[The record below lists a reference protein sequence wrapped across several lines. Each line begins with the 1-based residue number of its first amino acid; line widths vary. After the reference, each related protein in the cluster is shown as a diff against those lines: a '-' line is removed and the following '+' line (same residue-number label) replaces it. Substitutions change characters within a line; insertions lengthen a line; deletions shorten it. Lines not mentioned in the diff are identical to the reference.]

1 MINCKQATE
10 FVLQQEEGK
19 LSIKQTLVLWQHLA
33 ICSLCK
39 RFQIQNTV
47 INNALANE
55 VIPTEP
61 LSAAEKQDLILKL
74 DQPAD

>member
-1 MINCKQATE
+1 
-10 FVLQQEEGK
+10 
-19 LSIKQTLVLWQHLA
+19 
-33 ICSLCK
+33 
-39 RFQIQNTV
+39 V